1 MNEKRTY
8 MRILGFVTPYRRWL
22 VIAMICMVMVSLLTA
37 SQAYIL
43 KPLVNEIFLNRNH
56 FMLMVLPP
64 ALILLFFFKG
74 IFDYSYKY
82 LLQKVGQSVIRDLRN
97 KLYGH
102 IQSQSLSFFHKTP
115 TGELISR
122 IISDVTLIQ
131 GAVSNVLV
139 GILKDTTTAIALIGV
154 IVYLNWRLALIS
166 MVLFPIIVYPIVT
179 FGRKH
184 RKLSIKN
191 QQTTAQV
198 SNILYE
204 TITGNRIVKAFC
216 MEKYEKDRFAAMLD
230 DLFRIIMRDTR
241 IKAVS
246 HPLMEFFAGI
256 GIALVLWYG
265 GNQVLNDVST
275 PGDFFSFMAALIMVY
290 EPLKGISKINS
301 TLQQGIAA
309 TDRVFDILDIETDV
323 AEKKEAVELSPI
335 KESIWFADVSF
346 QYENNTKV
354 LKDINLRVRAGEVL
368 ALVGSSGGGKSTL
381 VNLIPRFFDVSSGAI
396 TIDNTDIR
404 DVTLKS
410 LREQIGIVTQQTILF
425 NDTVGNNIAYGR
437 PDADQRD
444 IIEAA
449 RGAHA
454 LGFIEQLP
462 EGFDTVIG
470 ESGAKLSGGE
480 RQRVSIARAI
490 LKNAPILILDEA
502 TSSLDTES
510 EREVQQA
517 LENLMRNRTT
527 LVIATVSPPS
537 VMPTALSLFRMAGLS
552 KRGPTIPCC
561 SKVAYIRCCM
571 TCSFRITATTVQK
584 NYQEITMISKEL
596 LEILACPSAR
606 GRCI

>member
-1 MNEKRTY
+1 MNEKRIY
-8 MRILGFVTPYRRWL
+8 KRILGFIKPYRSWL
-22 VIAMICMVMVSLLTA
+22 ASAMICMVMVSILTA
-37 SQAYIL
+37 GQAYML
-43 KPLVNEIFLNRNH
+43 KPLVNEIFFNKDH

-64 ALILLFFFKG
+64 ALILLFLVKG

-102 IQSQSLSFFHKTP
+102 IQSLSLSFFHKTP

-139 GILKDTTTAIALIGV
+139 GILKDTTTVIALIGV
-154 IVYLNWRLALIS
+154 IFYLNWRLALMS
-166 MVLFPIIVYPIVT
+166 LVLFPIIVYPIVK

-184 RKLSIKN
+184 RRLSRKN

-216 MEKYEKDRFAAMLD
+216 TEKYEKDRFAAMLD
-230 DLFRIIMRDTR
+230 HLFRIIMRDTR
-241 IKAVS
+241 IKAVA

-265 GNQVLNDVST
+265 GNQVLNGIST

-309 TDRVFDILDIETDV
+309 TERVFDILDIETDV
-323 AEKKEAVELSPI
+323 TEQEEAVELPI
-335 KESIWFADVSF
+335 IQESIRFDNVSF
-346 QYENNTKV
+346 QYDEKSQV
-354 LKDINLRVRAGEVL
+354 IKEIDLQVKAGEVL

-381 VNLIPRFFDVSSGAI
+381 VNLIPRFFDVSSGKI
-396 TIDNTDIR
+396 TVDNTDIR

-410 LREQIGIVTQQTILF
+410 LRDQIGIVTQQTILF
-425 NDTVGNNIAYGR
+425 NDTVRHNIGYGS
-437 PDADQRD
+437 PEATEEE
-444 IIEAA
+444 IIDAA
-449 RGAHA
+449 RAAHA

-517 LENLMRNRTT
+517 LENLMQNRTT
-527 LVIATVSPPS
+527 LVIAHRLSTIRNADRIIVIQDGRIVEEGTHDTLLPQGGVYTTLHDMQFQDNGESN
-537 VMPTALSLFRMAGLS
+537 TADFAGDEND
-552 KRGPTIPCC
+552 
-561 SKVAYIRCCM
+561 
-571 TCSFRITATTVQK
+571 Q
-584 NYQEITMISKEL
+584 
-596 LEILACPSAR
+596 
-606 GRCI
+606 